1 MATPTNNTCSGIFFL
16 LLLLAGYAGLS
27 SLQLGDIVNDKLLHF
42 VTFFLLTVAFYWI
55 VDTSR
60 RRTMNMALAVCTGGL
75 GVGSEVLQA
84 LLPDNGR
91 VFDIMDIVANVVG
104 SVAALGLCSW
114 YHKRMLE
121 RKRHRKYAAVP
132 GEEGHEEEGLADTS
146 VVDIELGEGVASRST
161 ILHDGDNSELVG
173 TYAPAKPSATP
184 AATTASASS
193 PAAAA
198 ASSSTAARG
207 TTLEEEVDNWDE
219 NAEDNWDEDDT
230 GDIGEG
236 SAPTKKRTD

>member
-1 MATPTNNTCSGIFFL
+1 M
-16 LLLLAGYAGLS
+16 
-27 SLQLGDIVNDKLLHF
+27 
-42 VTFFLLTVAFYWI
+42 TVAFYWI

-60 RRTMNMALAVCTGGL
+60 RRTLNMALAVCTGGL

-91 VFDIMDIVANVVG
+91 VFDGMDIVANVLG
-104 SVAALGLCSW
+104 SLAALGLCSW

-132 GEEGHEEEGLADTS
+132 GEEGHDEEGLADTS
-146 VVDIELGEGVASRST
+146 VVDIELGEGIASHST
-161 ILHDGDNSELVG
+161 ILHDGGDGEVVG
-173 TYAPAKPSATP
+173 TYAPAKPSAPP
-184 AATTASASS
+184 AAVATAPTAT
-193 PAAAA
+193 AAAT
-198 ASSSTAARG
+198 SSTAARG
-207 TTLEEEVDNWDE
+207 ATLEEEVDNWDE

-236 SAPTKKRTD
+236 SGPAKKRID

>member
-1 MATPTNNTCSGIFFL
+1 MRIRLPFAGIFFL
-16 LLLLAGYAGLS
+16 LLVVAGYAGLS
-27 SLQLGDIVNDKLLHF
+27 SLQLGGIVNDKILHF
-42 VTFFLLTVAFYWI
+42 VTFFVLTTAFYWI

-60 RRTMNMALAVCTGGL
+60 RRTLNMALIVCTGGL
-75 GVGSEVLQA
+75 GVGSEIVQG

-91 VFDIMDIVANVVG
+91 VFDAMDIVANILG
-104 SVAALGLCSW
+104 SLAALGLCSW

-132 GEEGHEEEGLADTS
+132 GEEGHDEEEGLGGTS
-146 VVDIELGEGVASRST
+146 VVDIELGEGAGSHST
-161 ILHDGDNSELVG
+161 VLHDGGESS
-173 TYAPAKPSATP
+173 TPAPAAK
-184 AATTASASS
+184 
-193 PAAAA
+193 AAAA
-198 ASSSTAARG
+198 ASATSTTAERG

>member
-1 MATPTNNTCSGIFFL
+1 MRIRLPFAGIFFL

-27 SLQLGDIVNDKLLHF
+27 SLQLGDIVNDKVLHF
-42 VTFFLLTVAFYWI
+42 VTFFLLTTAFYWI

-60 RRTMNMALAVCTGGL
+60 RRTLNMALAVCTGGL

-91 VFDIMDIVANVVG
+91 VFDAMDIVANVVG

-132 GEEGHEEEGLADTS
+132 GEEGHEGEEGLADTS
-146 VVDIELGEGVASRST
+146 VVDIELGEGVASHST
-161 ILHDGDNSELVG
+161 ILHDGENSELVG
-173 TYAPAKPSATP
+173 TYAPGIPSATP
-184 AATTASASS
+184 APAPSS
-193 PAAAA
+193 TPAAAS
-198 ASSSTAARG
+198 SSSTAARG

-230 GDIGEG
+230 GDIGGG
-236 SAPTKKRTD
+236 SGPAKKRTD